1 MVEVIFT
8 FEVAKEKQA
17 DFLGFVKTGTKPY
30 WESNGCS
37 AYNVWQAVGENVFMK
52 RMEFPD
58 VETMGKVISKAETD
72 AEAKALVEKF
82 ESLVTNLNR
91 KPYVKLT

>member
-1 MVEVIFT
+1 MVEIIFT

-17 DFLGFVKTGTKPY
+17 DFFGFVKTGTKPY

-37 AYNVWQAVGENVFMK
+37 AYNVWQAVDENVFMK

-58 VETMGKVISKAETD
+58 METVGKVMAKAESD
-72 AEAKALVEKF
+72 PEAKALVEKF
-82 ESLVTNLNR
+82 ESLVTNLTR
-91 KPYVKLT
+91 KPYIKMT